1 MTSKKEQST
10 AAKLVRLSSCL
21 LFLLTSIFLLSS
33 AIQLQSASFF
43 KSQQT
48 NRQRP
53 SCFVVDMSSHL
64 AFSWSAEKGSVELKS
79 MQWTATFHRKPF
91 CNEKLNFLKVSKQI
105 DRLHAIFCNLLIIK
119 LLQFTKCTEYRSS
132 IIDLNGHLISNSQ
145 MLLVIFYE
153 FYFAYYYVE
162 IDLPKMFAS
171 KEVESQR
178 KLIVS
183 FNRKCFK
190 LCWCF

>member
-1 MTSKKEQST
+1 M
-10 AAKLVRLSSCL
+10 
-21 LFLLTSIFLLSS
+21 
-33 AIQLQSASFF
+33 
-43 KSQQT
+43 
-48 NRQRP
+48 
-53 SCFVVDMSSHL
+53 
-64 AFSWSAEKGSVELKS
+64 
-79 MQWTATFHRKPF
+79 
-91 CNEKLNFLKVSKQI
+91 
-105 DRLHAIFCNLLIIK
+105 
-119 LLQFTKCTEYRSS
+119 QFTKCTEYRSS